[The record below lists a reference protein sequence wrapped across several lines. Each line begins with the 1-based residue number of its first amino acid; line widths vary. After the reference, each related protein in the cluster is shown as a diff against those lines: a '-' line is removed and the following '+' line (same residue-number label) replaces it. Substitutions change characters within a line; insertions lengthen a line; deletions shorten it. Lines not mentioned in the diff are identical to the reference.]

1 MQVANSFRPFNTPA
15 ALKTSRLLPFVWP
28 QGSLCT
34 CSNCSFVNRTTH
46 NYCTN
51 CGYPQAP
58 VNDRLAT
65 YMYRLNLRKDLLR
78 RSEETIQFARNTLYV
93 LSAICVMALLFIATE
108 KRVDRLTIVI
118 LLIVAGLF
126 TGLGRWSLTRPFTAL
141 LVSFLVLL
149 TFIAINTWAEFS
161 RMFNT
166 SYGVFSLVIQ
176 VVCFIFLMRGLQA
189 AYRADIM
196 EEEFKI

>member
-1 MQVANSFRPFNTPA
+1 MRGANSFRPFNTPA
-15 ALKTSRLLPFVWP
+15 ALYKSRLLPYVQP
-28 QGSLCT
+28 QSKLCT
-34 CSNCSFVNRTTH
+34 CSNCHYVNRATY

-58 VNDRLAT
+58 GQDRLAL
-65 YMYRLNLRKDLLR
+65 YMYRLSIRKDLLR

-93 LSAICVMALLFIATE
+93 LSAICVLVLLFISTE
-108 KRVDRLTIVI
+108 RRVNRITVVI

-126 TGLGRWSLTRPFTAL
+126 IGLGRWSLTKPFTSL
-141 LVSFLVLL
+141 LISFLILI
-149 TFIAINTWAEFS
+149 TFMAINTWAEFS
-161 RMFNT
+161 RLFNT
-166 SYGVFSLVIQ
+166 SYGVFTLLIQ